1 MRWEVKY
8 SRKSWW
14 RLLVTMVFV
23 TIAQMWQG
31 IQTAS
36 AQTNTTVPENQGKT
50 AIFQTNSS
58 PRNDIGRARYVDETA
73 GMTVD
78 DAVRYALAHH
88 GELLA
93 ARNEVDAARARVRQA
108 ELKPNPMIDVS
119 RSEQIGGTDN
129 NTMIGASL
137 PLELGGRR
145 SARVGVA
152 ERELELR
159 ERMLENS
166 ERLLAAEVRVKY
178 GTALAEIRKLD
189 FTQQLLAVAGQG
201 YRLVAARVTEGR
213 TAPLEQNMT
222 LVELNRVRSVRE
234 LDEGRVEVALFEL
247 RNSIGMN
254 PEEPLRLRGAM
265 PEEAPLE
272 RALLSLAEATRRA
285 LRERPD
291 LRAARAAEELAIAQI
306 EQARAEGR
314 IDVSLTA
321 RYGRMNFGFPVRGI
335 NSAGQ
340 LAPVQDIFHSVAAGA
355 TLELPIRNKN
365 QGAIEAA
372 VAEAEAARRRREFIE
387 LTVRRE
393 VAAAYARHERAARAL
408 EIFRTG
414 VRGAARENLNVIRET
429 YELGAKNLLDYIAEQ
444 RRFIETEDG
453 YTDALLGTYLARVGI
468 ESASSSPAL
477 RAR

>member
-1 MRWEVKY
+1 MKY
-8 SRKSWW
+8 SRKRWERW
-14 RLLVTMVFV
+14 CAAVMFV
-23 TIAQMWQG
+23 IFVQTGQGAQS
-31 IQTAS
+31 AL
-36 AQTNTTVPENQGKT
+36 AQTNTPVPEIQGATTTVQQNQPLQRDT
-50 AIFQTNSS
+50 A
-58 PRNDIGRARYVDETA
+58 RVRYVDETA

-78 DAVRYALAHH
+78 EAVRYALAHH

-93 ARNEVDAARARVRQA
+93 ARKEVDAARARVRQSG
-108 ELKPNPMIDVS
+108 LKPNPMIDVS
-119 RSEQIGGTDN
+119 RSEQIGGSDN

-145 SARVGVA
+145 SARVSVT

-166 ERLLAAEVRVKY
+166 KRLLAAEVRVKY

-189 FTQQLLAVAGQG
+189 FTQELLAVAGHG
-201 YRLVAARVTEGR
+201 HRLVAARVTEGR

-222 LVELNRVRSVRE
+222 LVELNRVRSMRE

-247 RNSIGMN
+247 RNTLGMN
-254 PEEPLRLRGAM
+254 PDEPLRLRGAM
-265 PEEAPLE
+265 PEVSALE
-272 RALLSLAEATRRA
+272 PALLSLAEATQRA

-291 LRAARAAEELAIAQI
+291 LRAARAAEDLASAQI
-306 EQARAEGR
+306 EQARAGGR
-314 IDVSLTA
+314 IDARLTA
-321 RYGRMNFGFPVRGI
+321 QYQRNNFGFPVQGI

-340 LAPVQDIFHSVAAGA
+340 LAPVQDVFHSVTAGVS
-355 TLELPIRNKN
+355 LELPIRNKN

-372 VAEAEAARRRREFIE
+372 AAEAEAARRRREFME

-393 VAAAYARHERAARAL
+393 VAVAYARHERAARAL

-414 VRGAARENLNVIRET
+414 VRGEASENLNVVRET
-429 YELGAKNLLDYIAEQ
+429 YELGAKTLLDFIAEQ
-444 RRFIETEDG
+444 RRFIETENG
-453 YTDALLGTYLARVGI
+453 YTDALLGAYLARVGV

-477 RAR
+477 ITR